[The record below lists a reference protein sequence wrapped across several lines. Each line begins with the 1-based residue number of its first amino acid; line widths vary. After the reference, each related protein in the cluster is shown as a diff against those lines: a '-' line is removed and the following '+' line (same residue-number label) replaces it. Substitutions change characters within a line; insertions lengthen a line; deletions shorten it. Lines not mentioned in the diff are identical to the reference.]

1 MCLTDAAA
9 VEDVIFGPE
18 GLAATGGAGK
28 LVVDFSSIHP
38 DAARHRCAA

>member
-9 VEDVIFGPE
+9 AAVDEVVFGPG
-18 GLAATGGAGK
+18 GLAAATGSGK

-38 DAARHRCAA
+38 DQIK